1 MPRSEKQEEI
11 RQDVQAERRASLT
24 EPERRAIEER
34 ARAAEEREGLRPGA
48 ASLLGLDE
56 DRDCK
61 WGCLE
66 GDRSKCHLPEC
77 QP

>member
-11 RQDVQAERRASLT
+11 RQDVQAERRASLTEPERRASLT

-56 DRDCK
+56 
-61 WGCLE
+61 E
-66 GDRSKCHLPEC
+66 ENHNQ
-77 QP
+77 QPKEAAQ